1 MFLANLRT
9 QNSNINGY
17 ITLNYL
23 TLFSDEYRISPAYL
37 VKPKGLVETEG
48 GSFMHCLVNEESLL
62 LSWTIF
68 MFNREGFFYAPL

>member
-1 MFLANLRT
+1 
-9 QNSNINGY
+9 
-17 ITLNYL
+17 
-23 TLFSDEYRISPAYL
+23 EYRISPAYL